1 MQEAMEMAEEL
12 IASVVLDDMEEDD
25 RILKA
30 SNIEE
35 VSFDKL
41 ENSLDIEDWN
51 YISKFET
58 YIAVDINLYAEKWG
72 IIAV

>member
-1 MQEAMEMAEEL
+1 
-12 IASVVLDDMEEDD
+12 MEEDD

>member
-1 MQEAMEMAEEL
+1 
-12 IASVVLDDMEEDD
+12 MEEDD
-25 RILKA
+25 RILKV